1 MGNQD
6 GIIKEH
12 ITRIKKEQNS
22 LTKNAL
28 ITNLETFLRTSNI
41 SNISEDVKREAQEL
55 INKHHNVS
63 SYVHVSRGDITD
75 DPNCQEGKK
84 GCVVQGGSKKRRS
97 LNKRSKSRRSKKG
110 GKKTKKRS
118 KKN

>member
-1 MGNQD
+1 MENQD

-12 ITRIKKEQNS
+12 INRIKKEQNS
-22 LTKNAL
+22 LIKNAL

-41 SNISEDVKREAQEL
+41 SEDVKRVAQEL

-63 SYVHVSRGDITD
+63 SYVHVPRGDITD

-84 GCVVQGGSKKRRS
+84 GCVMQGGSKKRRS

>member
-6 GIIKEH
+6 ALIINH
-12 ITRIKKEQNS
+12 ITRIKNQQNS
-22 LTKNAL
+22 LIKNAL
-28 ITNLETFLRTSNI
+28 IVDLETFLRT

-55 INKHHNVS
+55 INKNRNVS
-63 SYVHVSRGDITD
+63 SYVHVSRDGIPH

-110 GKKTKKRS
+110 GKKTKKNQ

>member
-1 MGNQD
+1 MVNQD

-22 LTKNAL
+22 LIKNAL

-41 SNISEDVKREAQEL
+41 SEDVKREAQEL
-55 INKHHNVS
+55 INKHLNVS

-84 GCVVQGGSKKRRS
+84 GCVMQGGSKKRRS
-97 LNKRSKSRRSKKG
+97 INKRSKSRRSKKG
-110 GKKTKKRS
+110 ARKTKKRS